1 MTLDRFEHLTFSSNV
16 ILKILLIQFQG
27 PLRLMF
33 AIIQHCLSVIW
44 PKLKNWPNPQQ
55 QPRFYA
61 DRILNV
67 LDEIHQIDPKFTAM
81 GFINNIQSG
90 ISVVGNN
97 ISSKNPKNP
106 FLDHSISVAF
116 QNALEER
123 QVNNLINIGN
133 CAIVTIITF
142 LMTLQWPTILCCPRF
157 DTISAKTIMLS
168 LIRYY

>member
-1 MTLDRFEHLTFSSNV
+1 
-16 ILKILLIQFQG
+16 
-27 PLRLMF
+27 MF
-33 AIIQHCLSVIW
+33 AIIQHCLSIIW

-123 QVNNLINIGN
+123 QVNNCN
-133 CAIVTIITF
+133 V
-142 LMTLQWPTILCCPRF
+142 F
-157 DTISAKTIMLS
+157 D
-168 LIRYY
+168 